1 MKATIL
7 NEFEMGLVE
16 PQDTDE
22 TWFLDWVLRSP
33 KHAGDHLACS
43 YKTFGAIASFYEE
56 EILLGNITSVKEY
69 FGGMGAH
76 ALFAQELFQPTD
88 HAVTDYSAAAVE
100 HLQRVLPGNVR
111 VWQADAYDSET
122 PWMADIAIL
131 DFGDLTVFK
140 AQQDQ
145 PRGKLLDTVFGM
157 HPNAVTITDI
167 AARYLHLQKRSYEPL
182 LGEGCCESYEEY
194 LERFSRLLE
203 DRYGYVML
211 QANYT
216 RWSTVMAFVPQDTGA
231 AHGEFHKYVSPLPAL
246 VIS

>member
-7 NEFEMGLVE
+7 NEYEMDLTP
-16 PQDTDE
+16 PQEGDE
-22 TWFLDWVLRSP
+22 TWFLDWVLRAP

-43 YKTFGAIASFYEE
+43 YKTFDAIASFYEE
-56 EILLGNITSVKEY
+56 DILLGNITSVKEY

-76 ALFAQELFQPTD
+76 AMFAQDLFTPSD
-88 HAVTDYSAAAVE
+88 HAVSDYSRSAVQHMQE
-100 HLQRVLPGNVR
+100 VLPGNVR
-111 VWQADAYDSET
+111 VTQADAYDAET
-122 PWMADIAIL
+122 PWPADIVIL

-145 PRGKLLDTVFGM
+145 PRGILLDKVFAM
-157 HPNAVTITDI
+157 KPNAVTITDI

-194 LERFSRLLE
+194 LERFSSLLQA
-203 DRYGYVML
+203 RYGYTML

-216 RWSTVMAFVPQDTGA
+216 RWSTVMAFVPAETGIDK
-231 AHGEFHKYVSPLPAL
+231 GEFIKHTSSAPSL